1 MPKSYKTC
9 EIMQQEEYLTKEAIE
24 AGLDH
29 NAVKDYAYIL
39 HDKDTKPDG
48 SNKAAHWHIM
58 IRFKDSVPTESI
70 CKWFGIKENYINK
83 IRGKFGD
90 ALAYLT
96 HQNAPDKYQYLEE
109 NVISN
114 FDFAKEA
121 ATMSAR
127 AMDRKRKDEI
137 IGQICAGI
145 IREYNYTEYISAI
158 EYDRYK
164 KAIDNAFGYR
174 KDLLAHVD
182 RQMTVI
188 YIWGDSSCG
197 KTTYAKEIAEEKN
210 MSICISSG
218 SNDPLDNYKGEDCL
232 VLDDIRPEDFNISD
246 FLKLLD
252 NNTQSTVKSRYKNKL
267 LECRLLIVTTSMSM
281 PVFFRRMPGSETEQ
295 MKQFQRRCE
304 LCIEM
309 NERVLKVY
317 IYQKASG
324 KYVYVDSYLN
334 PISERYKKVDRT
346 KEECVERVKELLMPE
361 RPATLSEQGFKT
373 DVPRDVNLTFE
384 TWHQEALHLEA
395 KPNTKST
402 GH

>member
-48 SNKAAHWHIM
+48 SIKAAHWHIM

-114 FDFAKEA
+114 FDFAKEVQA
-121 ATMSAR
+121 SSSR

-137 IGQICAGI
+137 IELIRSGI
-145 IREYNYTEYISAI
+145 IREYNYTEYITVQ
-158 EYDRYK
+158 EFDRYK
-164 KAIDNAFGYR
+164 KSIDNAFAYR
-174 KDLLAHVD
+174 RDTLTGLD
-182 RQMTVI
+182 RHMTVI
-188 YIWGDSSCG
+188 YIYGPSGCG
-197 KTTYAKEIAEEKN
+197 KTTYAKKLAVDKGF
-210 MSICISSG
+210 SCYVSSG
-218 SNDPLDNYKGEDCL
+218 SNDPLDGYKGQDCL
-232 VLDDIRPEDFNISD
+232 ILDDCRPWDYNVSD

-267 LECRLLIVTTSMSM
+267 LECQYLIVTTSLAM
-281 PVFFRRMPGSETEQ
+281 PAFFKQLLGSEGERLDQ
-295 MKQFQRRCE
+295 LERRCK
-304 LCIEM
+304 
-309 NERVLKVY
+309 LK
-317 IYQKASG
+317 ISMENDAMST
-324 KYVYVDSYLN
+324 YVYQPASEKYRYVSTLAN
-334 PISERYKKVDRT
+334 PVAEQYIKKDFT
-346 KEECVERVKELLMPE
+346 DAECEQLVKDILVPG
-361 RPATLSEQGFKT
+361 RPATLAEQGFKENP
-373 DVPRDVNLTFE
+373 PRDVELAFE

-395 KPNTKST
+395 KPNTKPI